1 LRDNNLTSLSDF
13 VHVLR
18 RRWWIIVLMVAIAAL
33 SAYLYS
39 KRQTPAYSAK
49 AVVRLSAQPVSSTLT
64 GVTYTPTST
73 AVTVANEAV
82 SAEDATVIAPTLKA
96 LHLAGTT
103 SSFLKHGSVSGDP
116 TNALLSFSYE
126 ARTGPTAQHIANVW
140 AEQYKL
146 VADARDKQSVD
157 RALDPLV
164 KSKAKETALIHQLQ
178 LKGFTAEAQS
188 EALVLKSINDRIVA
202 LQSLRGSVAGNR
214 EISPAIGTSLV
225 RPQTRRNVIAGIS
238 LGLVLG
244 LLLIGLIEALDT
256 RIRQVDEVGSILGL
270 PLLSRI
276 PTPSRST
283 QKHGRLAM
291 IDDNDQQY
299 SEAYRKLRVN
309 FDFANV
315 RAGARIVMLT
325 SALEQEGKSTTV
337 ANLAV
342 ALARAGRHV
351 ILVDLDL
358 RAPSLHEFFSLGR
371 GAGVTDLAVD
381 RVAMDQV
388 LHRIQIEGASG
399 QLDVVPVGTVPS
411 NPSDFLA
418 SPAVDAVLGALVE
431 RADVV
436 LIDSAPLLPVSD
448 SIALSSKVDGILV
461 VVASGLKRHALTELQ
476 RALSACQAPSLGFI
490 LTGAE
495 HDTDGYYGARYG
507 YGGSSPT
514 GGGDGFTQ
522 LPQDTRVADSRHAGG
537 PVADRETV

>member
-1 LRDNNLTSLSDF
+1 
-13 VHVLR
+13 
-18 RRWWIIVLMVAIAAL
+18 
-33 SAYLYS
+33 
-39 KRQTPAYSAK
+39 
-49 AVVRLSAQPVSSTLT
+49 
-64 GVTYTPTST
+64 
-73 AVTVANEAV
+73 
-82 SAEDATVIAPTLKA
+82 
-96 LHLAGTT
+96 
-103 SSFLKHGSVSGDP
+103 
-116 TNALLSFSYE
+116 
-126 ARTGPTAQHIANVW
+126 
-140 AEQYKL
+140 L
-146 VADARDKQSVD
+146 VADARDKQD
-157 RALDPLV
+157 IKNALDPLF
-164 KSKAKETALIHQLQ
+164 KSKAKQTGVIHQLQ

-188 EALVLKSINDRIVA
+188 EALVLKGINDRIVA
-202 LQSLRGSVAGNR
+202 LESLGGSVTGNR

-225 RPQTRRNVIAGIS
+225 RPQTHRNVIAGIS

-256 RIRQVDEVGSILGL
+256 RIRQVDEVGSILDM

-315 RAGARIVMLT
+315 TAGARIIMLT

-371 GAGVTDLAVD
+371 GAGFTDLAVD
-381 RVAMDQV
+381 RVAVDQV
-388 LHRIQIEGASG
+388 LSRVQIEGASG
-399 QLDVVPVGTVPS
+399 QLDVVPVGTIPS

-418 SPAVDAVLGALVE
+418 SPMVDAVLGALVE

-476 RALSACQAPSLGFI
+476 RALSGCQAPRLGFI

-495 HDTDGYYGARYG
+495 HDTEGYYGARYG

-514 GGGDGFTQ
+514 GGGHA
-522 LPQDTRVADSRHAGG
+522 TRFPLETRAADSRSAGG
-537 PVADRETV
+537 TVVDPETI